1 MLKKLFAKAKAKAP
15 NSGVD
20 ELAQL
25 YEEIDDKQRK
35 IAEEKAKLREER
47 LNGARTTKHRFTV

>member
-1 MLKKLFAKAKAKAP
+1 MLKKLFDKAEAKAP
-15 NSGVD
+15 KSGVG
-20 ELAQL
+20 ELSQL
-25 YEEIDDKQRK
+25 YEEIDDKQKK

>member
-1 MLKKLFAKAKAKAP
+1 MLKKLFDKAKAKAP
-15 NSGVD
+15 TSGVD

-47 LNGARTTKHRFTV
+47 LSGARTTKHRFTV